1 MAFYIWG
8 NPYTFNGIMGIFLV
22 IFGSGL
28 YTYVQMTKPAAP
40 ASKGEILPTSISSKQ

>member
-8 NPYTFNGIMGIFLV
+8 NKYTFNGIAGIFLV

-28 YTYVQMTKPAAP
+28 YTYVQMQQP
-40 ASKGEILPTSISSKQ
+40 LPPKSADIPPGNSAKL